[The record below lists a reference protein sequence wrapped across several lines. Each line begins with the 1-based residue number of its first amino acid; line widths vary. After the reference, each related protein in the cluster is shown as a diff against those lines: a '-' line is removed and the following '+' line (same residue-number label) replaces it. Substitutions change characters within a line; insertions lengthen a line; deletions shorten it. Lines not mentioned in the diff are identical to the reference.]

1 MARSGKH
8 HTKFQITSFV
18 DNTNLL
24 IFADGTTPVRNPR
37 RGQWIKLAWVNQRSR
52 FIGVTPAGALCIDHD
67 SGGDFKRFSEKC
79 KAFDR
84 ALARVRGRQMNF
96 KYGE

>member
-52 FIGVTPAGALCIDHD
+52 FIGVTPAGALC
-67 SGGDFKRFSEKC
+67 

-84 ALARVRGRQMNF
+84 ALARARGRQMNF